1 MRFETAAQF
10 LLPFLRPTRRQAEPD
25 AEQLLVAA
33 ADAAVAVTV
42 VRHPRARNYNLRIKE
57 SSRQA
62 VLTMPRRGSLR
73 EARAFAERNAAWIAA
88 RLSRLPAPVPFA
100 PGSSIPL
107 HGIAHVI
114 EHRPKAR
121 GTVWAEKR
129 DGQAILCVAG
139 PPEHLRRRI
148 ADFLKRE
155 ARRQLAD
162 ASRRHATMLDVK
174 IGRIGVRDTGSR
186 WGSCSF
192 EGSLSFSWR
201 LVLAPPHVLDYLA
214 AHEVAHRVELNHS
227 RRFWRVVER
236 LYPEWRR
243 AEAWLKAHGNGLHRY
258 GVIDRS

>member
-10 LLPFLRPTRRQAEPD
+10 LLPFLRPTPRKTVPGP
-25 AEQLLVAA
+25 EQFLVAA

-57 SSRQA
+57 SSRQV

-73 EARAFAERNAAWIAA
+73 EARAFAKRNAAWIAA

-107 HGIAHVI
+107 HGIPHTI
-114 EHRPKAR
+114 EHRPKTR
-121 GTVWAEKR
+121 GTVWTEER
-129 DGQAILCVAG
+129 DGQAILCVTG
-139 PPEHLRRRI
+139 PPEHLRRRLM
-148 ADFLKRE
+148 DFLKRE
-155 ARRQLAD
+155 ARRELVE
-162 ASRRHATMLDVK
+162 ASRRYAAMLDVK
-174 IGRIGVRDTGSR
+174 VGRIGVRDTGSR

-201 LVLAPPHVLDYLA
+201 LVLAPPYVLDYLA

-236 LYPEWRR
+236 LVPEWRR
-243 AEAWLKAHGNGLHRY
+243 AEAWLKAHGNGLHRF
-258 GVIDRS
+258 GAG

>member
-1 MRFETAAQF
+1 MRFETATQF
-10 LLPFLRPTRRQAEPD
+10 LLPFLRPAPRKAAPGP
-25 AEQLLVAA
+25 EQLFVAA

-62 VLTMPRRGSLR
+62 VLTMPRRGSLH
-73 EARAFAERNAAWIAA
+73 EARAFAERNAVWIAV
-88 RLSRLPAPVPFA
+88 RLSRLPTPVPFA

-107 HGIAHVI
+107 HGIPHAI

-121 GTVWAEKR
+121 GTVWTEER
-129 DGQAILCVAG
+129 GGLAILCVTG
-139 PPEHLRRRI
+139 PLEHLRRRI

-155 ARRQLAD
+155 ARRELAE
-162 ASRRHATMLDVK
+162 ASRRYAAILDVK

-201 LVLAPPHVLDYLA
+201 LVLAPPYVLDYLA

-236 LYPEWRR
+236 LVPEWRR
-243 AEAWLKAHGNGLHRY
+243 AEAWLKAHGNGLHRF
-258 GVIDRS
+258 GAG

>member
-10 LLPFLRPTRRQAEPD
+10 LLPFLRPARRKAEPGP
-25 AEQLLVAA
+25 ERLLVAA
-33 ADAAVAVTV
+33 TDAAVAVTV

-88 RLSRLPAPVPFA
+88 RLSRLPAAVPFA

-107 HGIAHVI
+107 HGIAHAI

-121 GTVWAEKR
+121 GTVWTEER
-129 DGQAILCVAG
+129 DGQALLCVSG
-139 PPEHLRRRI
+139 PPEHLRRRLM
-148 ADFLKRE
+148 DFLKRE
-155 ARRQLAD
+155 ARRQLVE
-162 ASRRHATMLDVK
+162 ASRRYAAMLDVK

-201 LVLAPPHVLDYLA
+201 LVLAPPYVLDYLA

-236 LYPEWRR
+236 LVPEWRC
-243 AEAWLKAHGNGLHRY
+243 AEAWLKAHGNGLHRF
-258 GVIDRS
+258 GAS

>member
-10 LLPFLRPTRRQAEPD
+10 LLPFLRPAQRKVMPGP
-25 AEQLLVAA
+25 EQFLVAA

-88 RLSRLPAPVPFA
+88 RLSRLPVAVPFA

-107 HGIAHVI
+107 HGIPHII

-121 GTVWAEKR
+121 GPVWTEQR
-129 DGQAILCVAG
+129 DGQALLCVSG
-139 PPEHLRRRI
+139 PPEHLRRRLM
-148 ADFLKRE
+148 DFLKRE
-155 ARRQLAD
+155 ARRELIE
-162 ASRRHATMLDVK
+162 ASRRYAAMLDVK

-201 LVLAPPHVLDYLA
+201 LVLAPPSVLDYLA

-236 LYPEWRR
+236 LVPEWRR
-243 AEAWLKAHGNGLHRY
+243 AEAWLKAHGNGLHRF
-258 GVIDRS
+258 GAG

>member
-1 MRFETAAQF
+1 VRFETAAQF
-10 LLPFLRPTRRQAEPD
+10 LLPFLRPARRKAGPGPER
-25 AEQLLVAA
+25 LLVAA

-88 RLSRLPAPVPFA
+88 RLSRLPAPVPFI
-100 PGSSIPL
+100 PGFSIPL
-107 HGIAHVI
+107 RGIPHVI

-121 GTVWAEKR
+121 GTVWTEEH
-129 DGQAILCVAG
+129 DGQAILCVTG
-139 PPEHLRRRI
+139 PPEHLRRRLM
-148 ADFLKRE
+148 DFLKRE
-155 ARRQLAD
+155 ARRDLAT
-162 ASRRHATMLDVK
+162 ASRHYSAILEVK

-192 EGSLSFSWR
+192 EGTLSFSWR
-201 LVLAPPHVLDYLA
+201 LVLAPPYVLDYLT

-236 LYPEWRR
+236 LVPEWRR
-243 AEAWLKAHGNGLHRY
+243 AEAWLKAHGNGLHRF
-258 GVIDRS
+258 GAG

>member
-1 MRFETAAQF
+1 VRFETAAQF
-10 LLPFLRPTRRQAEPD
+10 LLPFLRPVRRKAAPSTER
-25 AEQLLVAA
+25 LLVSS
-33 ADAAVAVTV
+33 ADDAIEVAV

-88 RLSRLPAPVPFA
+88 RLSRLPAAVPFA
-100 PGSSIPL
+100 AGFSIPF
-107 HGIAHVI
+107 HGVPHAI

-121 GTVWAEKR
+121 GTVWTEER
-129 DGQAILCVAG
+129 DGQAILCVTG

-155 ARRQLAD
+155 ARRQLVE
-162 ASRRHATMLDVK
+162 ASRRYAAMLDVK

-201 LVLAPPHVLDYLA
+201 LVLAPPYVLDYLA

-236 LYPEWRR
+236 LVPEWRR
-243 AEAWLKAHGNGLHRY
+243 AEAWLKAHGNGLHRF
-258 GVIDRS
+258 GAC

>member
-10 LLPFLRPTRRQAEPD
+10 LLPFLRPAPRRAGNGRER
-25 AEQLLVAA
+25 LLLSS
-33 ADAAVAVTV
+33 ADSALEVTV

-100 PGSSIPL
+100 SGSSIPFR
-107 HGIAHVI
+107 GIPHTI

-121 GTVWAEKR
+121 GTVWTEQR
-129 DGQAILCVAG
+129 DGQAILCVSG
-139 PPEHLRRRI
+139 PPEHLRRRLM
-148 ADFLKRE
+148 DFLKRD
-155 ARRQLAD
+155 ARRELVE
-162 ASRRHATMLDVK
+162 ASRHHAAMLGVK

-201 LVLAPPHVLDYLA
+201 LVLAPPSVLDYLA

-236 LYPEWRR
+236 LVPEWRR
-243 AEAWLKAHGNGLHRY
+243 AEAWLKAHGNGLHRF
-258 GVIDRS
+258 GAG

>member
-10 LLPFLRPTRRQAEPD
+10 LLPFLRPARRQSAPD

-73 EARAFAERNAAWIAA
+73 EARAFAERNAAWIAV
-88 RLSRLPAPVPFA
+88 RLSRLPAPVPFVA
-100 PGSSIPL
+100 GASIPL

-121 GTVWAEKR
+121 GTVWAEER

-139 PPEHLRRRI
+139 PPEHLRRRV

-155 ARRQLAD
+155 ARHQLAE
-162 ASRRHATMLDVK
+162 ASRRHATMLEVK

-192 EGSLSFSWR
+192 EGALSFSWR
-201 LVLAPPHVLDYLA
+201 LVLAPPYVLDYLA

-236 LYPEWRR
+236 LFPEWRR

-258 GVIDRS
+258 GAV